1 MVKFGGT
8 MINIILTIWI
18 TCYCLFV
25 ILDNTPWDNNIRKA
39 FLFLTSFV
47 VNTAAIAVI
56 WHKELIDLIGG
67 N

>member
-1 MVKFGGT
+1 
-8 MINIILTIWI
+8 MINIFLTIWI

-25 ILDNTPWDNNIRKA
+25 ILDNTPLDNSIRKA

-56 WHKELIDLIGG
+56 WHRELATLLGS

>member
-1 MVKFGGT
+1 

-25 ILDNTPWDNNIRKA
+25 ILDNTPCDNNIRKA

-56 WHKELIDLIGG
+56 
-67 N
+67 

>member
-1 MVKFGGT
+1 MRYLV
-8 MINIILTIWI
+8 NN
-18 TCYCLFV
+18 CL
-25 ILDNTPWDNNIRKA
+25 KA

-56 WHKELIDLIGG
+56 WHRELIALIGG

>member
-1 MVKFGGT
+1 
-8 MINIILTIWI
+8 MINIILTVWI
-18 TCYCLFV
+18 TCYCLFI
-25 ILDNTPWDNNIRKA
+25 ILDNTPCENIRKA

-56 WHKELIDLIGG
+56 WHRELIALLGS

>member
-1 MVKFGGT
+1 
-8 MINIILTIWI
+8 MINIFLTLWI

-25 ILDNTPWDNNIRKA
+25 ILDNTPYNIRKA

-56 WHKELIDLIGG
+56 WHRELIALIGG

>member
-1 MVKFGGT
+1 MVNFGDI
-8 MINIILTIWI
+8 MINIFLTIWI

-25 ILDNTPWDNNIRKA
+25 ILDNTPCDNNIRKA

-56 WHKELIDLIGG
+56 WHKELIVLIGG

>member
-1 MVKFGGT
+1 MVKLGDT

-25 ILDNTPWDNNIRKA
+25 ILDNTPCDNNIRKA

>member
-1 MVKFGGT
+1 
-8 MINIILTIWI
+8 MINIFLTIWT

-25 ILDNTPWDNNIRKA
+25 ILDNTPYDTNIRKA

-56 WHKELIDLIGG
+56 WHKELIALMGG

>member
-1 MVKFGGT
+1 
-8 MINIILTIWI
+8 MINIFLTAWI

-25 ILDNTPWDNNIRKA
+25 ILDNTPCDNMGKA

-47 VNTAAIAVI
+47 VNTAAIVVI
-56 WHKELIDLIGG
+56 WHRELAALIGS

>member
-1 MVKFGGT
+1 
-8 MINIILTIWI
+8 MINIILTFWI

-25 ILDNTPWDNNIRKA
+25 ILDNTPCDNTPDDTNIRKA

-47 VNTAAIAVI
+47 VNTAAIVVI
-56 WHKELIDLIGG
+56 WHRELIALMGG

>member
-1 MVKFGGT
+1 

-25 ILDNTPWDNNIRKA
+25 ILDNTLCDNNIRKA

-56 WHKELIDLIGG
+56 WNKELINLIGG

>member
-1 MVKFGGT
+1 
-8 MINIILTIWI
+8 MINIFLTLWI

-25 ILDNTPWDNNIRKA
+25 ILDNTPCDNNIRKA

-56 WHKELIDLIGG
+56 
-67 N
+67 

>member
-1 MVKFGGT
+1 MVRFGGT
-8 MINIILTIWI
+8 MINIFLTIWI

-25 ILDNTPWDNNIRKA
+25 ILDNTPCDNNVEKV
-39 FLFLTSFV
+39 FLFLTSYV

-56 WHKELIDLIGG
+56 WHRELATLIGG

>member
-1 MVKFGGT
+1 
-8 MINIILTIWI
+8 MINIFLTIWI

-25 ILDNTPWDNNIRKA
+25 ILDNTPYANNIRKA

-56 WHKELIDLIGG
+56 WHRELITLIGG